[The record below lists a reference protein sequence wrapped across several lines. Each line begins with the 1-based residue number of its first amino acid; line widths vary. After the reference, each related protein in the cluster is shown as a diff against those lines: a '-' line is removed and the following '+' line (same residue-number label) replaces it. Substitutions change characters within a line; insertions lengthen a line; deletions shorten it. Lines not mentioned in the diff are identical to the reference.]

1 MLVDVN
7 EANKIDHSRASA
19 RRHFLTLAAHANY
32 VGDGGLLERV
42 TSDRAQKHEIHV
54 RTNESIELLILR
66 RPFCAAVFLGYC
78 I

>member
-1 MLVDVN
+1 ML
-7 EANKIDHSRASA
+7 SRGRERSEQDRPLFPA
-19 RRHFLTLAAHANY
+19 RRHFLTLAVHANY

-42 TSDRAQKHEIHV
+42 TFDRAQKHEIHV
-54 RTNESIELLILR
+54 RTNESIELLTPR